1 MIWVKTSPV
10 NGDKEQVTSGKGI
23 LLVRLESISTRICM
37 YINKCNTYI
46 YIINR

>member
-23 LLVRLESISTRICM
+23 LLVTGEAG
-37 YINKCNTYI
+37 I
-46 YIINR
+46 YKY